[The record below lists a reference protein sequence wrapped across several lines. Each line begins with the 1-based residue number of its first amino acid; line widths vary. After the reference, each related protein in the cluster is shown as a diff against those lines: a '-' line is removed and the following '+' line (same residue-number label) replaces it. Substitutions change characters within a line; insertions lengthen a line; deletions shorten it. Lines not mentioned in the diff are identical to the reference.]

1 MTTQAS
7 KAAGWRKMAI
17 QAAIGAAAGAGGMF
31 AGLQLVEG
39 QGGFDWTGSSIFL
52 FGIGLVYALMG
63 VFVGIGTVAPRLFG
77 QRLLNVADAEEI
89 VEERANMAGS
99 AVGCLVLG
107 AAVMLLA
114 HAAAADAAGSA
125 ALVAP
130 ALAFWILLT
139 VLVGFTAISVW
150 MWRGF
155 DELWRQLTVEVS
167 ALTGNLLLV
176 VLIVWGGAAATGLV
190 AGPQPL
196 DLVSLSFGAMLLAC
210 FLAAGRR
217 GMMTPRSA

>member
-7 KAAGWRKMAI
+7 KAAGWRKMAM

-39 QGGFDWTGSSIFL
+39 QGGFDWTGSSIIL

-63 VFVGIGTVAPRLFG
+63 VFVGIGTVAPRLFS
-77 QRLLNVADAEEI
+77 QRLLNVADAEEV

-99 AVGCLVLG
+99 AVGCLILG

-114 HAAAADAAGSA
+114 HAAAADAAGGA
-125 ALVAP
+125 ALVTP
-130 ALAFWILLT
+130 ALAFCILLT

-155 DELWRQLTVEVS
+155 DELWRQLTVEIS
-167 ALTGNLLLV
+167 AITGNLLL
-176 VLIVWGGAAATGLV
+176 LIAIIWGAAAAVGLA
-190 AGPQPL
+190 AGPHPL
-196 DLVSLSFGAMLLAC
+196 DLVSIAFGSLLFAC
-210 FLAAGRR
+210 FAGAGWR
-217 GMMTPRSA
+217 GMMAPR